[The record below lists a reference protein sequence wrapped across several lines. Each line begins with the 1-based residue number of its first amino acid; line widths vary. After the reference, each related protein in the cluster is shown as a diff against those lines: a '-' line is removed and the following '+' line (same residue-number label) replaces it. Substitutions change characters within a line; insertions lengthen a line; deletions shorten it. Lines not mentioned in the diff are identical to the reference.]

1 MGYVKSQWQGECAV
15 NDWIKEHE
23 SDFIPYSC
31 SITANTATLQVAN
44 NGICWREEPLRPYY
58 KRLYCE
64 YCGCISDKEHGT
76 CEHCGAPLKEMDE

>member
-23 SDFIPYSC
+23 SQYIC
-31 SITANTATLQVAN
+31 SIPANTAILQVAN
-44 NGICWREEPLRPYY
+44 NNICWHTEPLQPN

-64 YCGCISDKEHGT
+64 YCGCIAEKDYGT
-76 CEHCGAPLKEMDE
+76 CEHCGAPLKEME

>member
-23 SDFIPYSC
+23 SDFSYL
-31 SITANTATLQVAN
+31 ITANTATLQVAN
-44 NGICWREEPLRPYY
+44 NGIWRAETLRHN

-76 CEHCGAPLKEMDE
+76 CEHCGAPLKEME

>member
-31 SITANTATLQVAN
+31 SITANTATLRVEN
-44 NGICWREEPLRPYY
+44 NSICWWKGPLRPN

>member
-1 MGYVKSQWQGECAV
+1 MGYVKSQWQGGCAV

-31 SITANTATLQVAN
+31 SINANTATATLQVAN
-44 NGICWREEPLRPYY
+44 DRICWVAGPLRPN

-64 YCGCISDKEHGT
+64 YCGCIAEKDYGNCT
-76 CEHCGAPLKEMDE
+76 HCGAPLKEME